1 MAKFICIKMTDDIEK
16 LINIESVAEVQE
28 DEKGSAVYL
37 WTDADRDVYK
47 CYHTSTPFASI
58 KNQLE
63 C

>member
-1 MAKFICIKMTDDIEK
+1 MTDDIEK